1 MPRPSAPF
9 VEGELTS
16 SIIGSMY
23 AVHRELGFGFRE
35 SLYATA
41 LERDLIAKGHRVI
54 RELAVTVFFRGEPL
68 GFQVLDMVVDDK
80 VVAEIKS
87 TKILHPS
94 ASSQLFGYLA
104 ATKYEVGL
112 VLHFGQEAKAH
123 RVLFENQFKRIK
135 QPGITDLS
143 SQGRSVQSL

>member
-1 MPRPSAPF
+1 MPRPSAPL

-23 AVHRELGFGFRE
+23 DVHRELGFGFRE

-41 LERDLIAKGHRVI
+41 LERDLIAKGHRVT
-54 RELAVTVFFRGEPL
+54 REIAVTVFFRGEPL
-68 GFQVLDMVVDDK
+68 GRQMLDMVVDDR
-80 VVAEIKS
+80 VVVEIKS
-87 TKILHPS
+87 TNILHPA

-112 VLHFGQEAKAH
+112 LLHFGQEAKAH
-123 RVLFENQFKRIK
+123 RVLFENRFKRTK
-135 QPGITDLS
+135 RPDITDLS
-143 SQGRSVQSL
+143 IQGRSV